1 MESDKITVSSLAI
14 GMKPLPKAVLHRRC
28 LRLLRCKLTVA
39 GRCCLL
45 SVLLRCVLM
54 LRMLHL
60 R

>member
-1 MESDKITVSSLAI
+1 MSSLTI